1 MRARSMTFPLPF
13 VMLERP
19 HRAVLTEEDAMSEFA
34 DLLARVA
41 APADEGRQ
49 VTDPA
54 TGQAIGFVREQT
66 VADLE
71 AAVAA
76 AKAAQP
82 AWAALGHAKRIEIL
96 NAVADRIDAE
106 AEPLAELLSREQ
118 GKPLNGPNAR
128 FEVGACSAWL
138 RAAAATVLESE
149 VLVDDGDTTAVLT
162 YKPVGVVGAIGPWN
176 WPLMIGMW
184 QMAPS
189 LRMGNAVVLKPSS
202 NTPLS
207 VLALVSIMNEV
218 LPADVL
224 IAISGTREVG
234 SRLAEHPDIAKVM
247 FTGSTA
253 AGREI
258 IKSSAN
264 NLARLTLELGG
275 NDAGIVLPG
284 TDPKAIAE
292 NLFWGAFINT
302 GQTCAALKRLYVHDS
317 IYEDVIVAL
326 KDVTDRMPMG
336 NGLDE
341 GNVLGPVQNKKQFDI
356 VADLV
361 EDSKARGGRV
371 ITGGSPASELGD
383 LFYPVTLIAD
393 LKDGDRLV
401 DEEQFGPALPI
412 IRYSDVEDAIASA
425 NGLDTGLGAS
435 VWSSDAAQAREI
447 AARLEAGT
455 VWINQHGTLHPMA
468 PFGGVKASGYGL
480 EFGVEGLKSVAV
492 PQIING

>member
-1 MRARSMTFPLPF
+1 
-13 VMLERP
+13 
-19 HRAVLTEEDAMSEFA
+19 MSSYV

-41 APADEGRQ
+41 APANEGREII
-49 VTDPA
+49 DPA
-54 TGQAIGFVREQT
+54 TGETVGFVGEKS

-71 AAVAA
+71 AVIAA

-82 AWAALGHAKRIEIL
+82 AWAALGHAKRTEIL
-96 NAVADRIDAE
+96 LAVADRIEAE

-138 RAAAATVLESE
+138 RAAATTVLEPE
-149 VLVDDGDTTAVLT
+149 VVVDDGQTNAVLT
-162 YKPVGVVGAIGPWN
+162 YKAIGVVGAIGPWN

-189 LRMGNAVVLKPSS
+189 LRMGNTVVIKPSS

-218 LPADVL
+218 LPPNVL
-224 IAISGTREVG
+224 TAVAGNREVG

-284 TDPKAIAE
+284 TDPAAIAE

-317 IYEDVIVAL
+317 IYEEVIDAL
-326 KDVTDRMPMG
+326 KAVTEKMPMG

-341 GNVLGPVQNKKQFDI
+341 ANVLGPVQNKKQFDI
-356 VADLV
+356 VSGLV
-361 EDSKARGGRV
+361 EDAKSRGGRV
-371 ITGGSPASELGD
+371 ITGGSAATELGE
-383 LFYPVTLIAD
+383 LFYPITLVAD
-393 LKDGDRLV
+393 LKDGDPLV

-425 NGLDTGLGAS
+425 NGLETGLGAS
-435 VWSSDAAQAREI
+435 VWSSDPKQAREV

-455 VWINQHGTLHPMA
+455 VWINSHGGVHPMA

-492 PQIING
+492 PQVING